1 MLPIRFFGAIFGASS
16 RGFVC
21 VATKRKDKFQE
32 VFYTYPD
39 QLKELHEYVERG
51 KYSGNVYFCPQL
63 FSEPRR
69 IKENVTVTTC
79 AWADLDTCHPRE
91 MLVKPTLS
99 LETSPNRYQAFWVFD
114 EARDPIEGESIA
126 RRIAYFHSDE
136 GADRSGWD
144 LTQLLRIPGTRNFKY
159 GEGATAPEVKVLEDE
174 SSPNAR
180 YRLSDFDVYPEAEGY
195 EYLTIPMPEIVHED
209 GLVVLARYDHKLSG
223 IAVTLFNDQNVTDR
237 SEALF
242 RLEMLCFEA
251 EMDDA
256 EVFQVARDSAL
267 NKWRDRNDLLWRDVC
282 RARSNHEQNRKAGL
296 APIRDEPPIIT
307 DVERKDIE
315 GLSTFVER
323 YIAWAKTLGDAA
335 PQYHQASAF
344 VLLSCTLAGS
354 IILPTSFGQVVPN
367 LWFMILADS
376 TISRKSSAMNIA
388 VDMLEEMDENIIVAT
403 DGSMEGLA
411 AALATRPG
419 KVSFFPRDE
428 FTGLMEQIAKKDYM
442 AGMPEFFT
450 HLYDGR
456 SQLRR
461 LRKEEFKIKN
471 PRLIIYAGGI
481 KSRMQAL
488 VTHEHVFSGFL
499 PRFVFITAK
508 IDPSKIKPL
517 GPPTDQDWG
526 ARDTVKNELV
536 DIRNH
541 YSSTI
546 PLVVDDRVVGVQ
558 DKVFSATLTRDA
570 WRRFNQIDQTLTT
583 IAADSGDFRDLLLP
597 TYARLSFSILKAAI
611 LIAASRTRDDNLVV
625 EEQDIVHA
633 GYYGEAWR
641 RYAQE
646 MVTNVGKSDL
656 ERKIGLIANAVHRAG
671 HIQRSILMQRYH
683 LTSGETNQ
691 IIRTLTERGEI
702 NIEQHGKQQ
711 TYRSLL
717 SETEKVLTV
726 QTKGRKL

>member
-1 MLPIRFFGAIFGASS
+1 
-16 RGFVC
+16 
-21 VATKRKDKFQE
+21 
-32 VFYTYPD
+32 
-39 QLKELHEYVERG
+39 
-51 KYSGNVYFCPQL
+51 
-63 FSEPRR
+63 
-69 IKENVTVTTC
+69 
-79 AWADLDTCHPRE
+79 
-91 MLVKPTLS
+91 
-99 LETSPNRYQAFWVFD
+99 
-114 EARDPIEGESIA
+114 
-126 RRIAYFHSDE
+126 
-136 GADRSGWD
+136 
-144 LTQLLRIPGTRNFKY
+144 
-159 GEGATAPEVKVLEDE
+159 
-174 SSPNAR
+174 
-180 YRLSDFDVYPEAEGY
+180 
-195 EYLTIPMPEIVHED
+195 
-209 GLVVLARYDHKLSG
+209 
-223 IAVTLFNDQNVTDR
+223 
-237 SEALF
+237 
-242 RLEMLCFEA
+242 
-251 EMDDA
+251 
-256 EVFQVARDSAL
+256 
-267 NKWRDRNDLLWRDVC
+267 
-282 RARSNHEQNRKAGL
+282 
-296 APIRDEPPIIT
+296 
-307 DVERKDIE
+307 
-315 GLSTFVER
+315 
-323 YIAWAKTLGDAA
+323 
-335 PQYHQASAF
+335 
-344 VLLSCTLAGS
+344 
-354 IILPTSFGQVVPN
+354 
-367 LWFMILADS
+367 
-376 TISRKSSAMNIA
+376 MNIA
-388 VDMLEEMDENIIVAT
+388 IDMLEEMDEGIIVAT

-411 AALATRPG
+411 AALTTRPG

-456 SQLRR
+456 TQIRR

-508 IDPSKIKPL
+508 TDPSKIKPL

-526 ARDTVKNELV
+526 ARDVIKNELV

-541 YSSTI
+541 YTSTI

-558 DKVFSATLTRDA
+558 DKVYSATLTRDA
-570 WRRFNQIDQTLTT
+570 WGRFNQIDQTLTT

-611 LIAASRTRDDNLVV
+611 LIAASRTRDDNLVI

-656 ERKIGLIANAVHRAG
+656 ERKINLIANAIHRAG

-691 IIRTLTERGEI
+691 IIRTLTERSEI
-702 NIEQHGKQQ
+702 NVEQHGKQQ